1 MNIDKIINAIGTETA
16 GEMGQMS
23 HEQLKQ
29 EIYKANQAMKEVQ
42 DELDANQEYQ
52 ALLQGKKDMEAGK
65 REVNKRQNAKIQY
78 ALHIIEGDDTNG
90 NAQKSIR

>member
-1 MNIDKIINAIGTETA
+1 MNIEKVINAIGTETA
-16 GEMGQMS
+16 GEMDFMS

-78 ALHIIEGDDTNG
+78 ALRLIEGDDN
-90 NAQKSIR
+90 